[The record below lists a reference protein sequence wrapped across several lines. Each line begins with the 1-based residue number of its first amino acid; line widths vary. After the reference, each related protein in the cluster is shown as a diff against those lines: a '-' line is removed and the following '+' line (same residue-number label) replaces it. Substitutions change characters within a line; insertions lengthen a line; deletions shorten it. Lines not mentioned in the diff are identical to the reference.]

1 MVTGIS
7 DYAAFLIY
15 KSLTATFVLL
25 PRSLCLAVG
34 SGIGRAAYHL
44 DKKHRAIALSNLG
57 LAFGKERSRE
67 EIVRLA
73 KASFAQFGRIIADI
87 LRVSNRPLNKIQS
100 LISIEGLDRLESAR
114 SQNKGVLLFTAHFGN
129 WELGTA
135 AVSGIAPVR
144 VIARDLD
151 NPLLENELERLRR
164 KLGASVISKFGAA
177 RPVLKALSRN
187 EIVAI
192 LIDQNVLRSEAV
204 FVDFFGRTAATTPSL
219 AAFHLKTGAPL
230 VPVFVHSRPGGRYVL
245 KILDPVRV
253 SPEHSQGADVLKITG
268 ICTKIIEQEI
278 RRKPDHWLWVHKR
291 WNTRPADERIT
302 S

>member
-151 NPLLENELERLRR
+151 NPLLENELERLRGNR
-164 KLGASVISKFGAA
+164 GA
-177 RPVLKALSRN
+177 
-187 EIVAI
+187 
-192 LIDQNVLRSEAV
+192 
-204 FVDFFGRTAATTPSL
+204 
-219 AAFHLKTGAPL
+219 
-230 VPVFVHSRPGGRYVL
+230 
-245 KILDPVRV
+245 
-253 SPEHSQGADVLKITG
+253 
-268 ICTKIIEQEI
+268 
-278 RRKPDHWLWVHKR
+278 
-291 WNTRPADERIT
+291 
-302 S
+302 